1 MVMQIVTSTCPC
13 FYNDGLLVDGVHN
26 RLMER
31 ASLHTLAMHG
41 SLLKI
46 FLLTKSEMIY
56 S

>member
-13 FYNDGLLVDGVHN
+13 FYNDGRLVNGVHN
-26 RLMER
+26 LLMER
-31 ASLHTLAMHG
+31 ASLCRLAMHG